1 MRERSIPSCSSLY
14 TQGMSPGKCS
24 RTKSQ
29 IQCFSVTST
38 LCAVGNVCWKSQS
51 VPDLV
56 QKQQPYTASKDPGEN
71 LRKAH
76 WYLSP
81 WALCSHHK
89 TSDLSHAGLTNPM
102 QDAGDMQRCCC
113 LVTKSCSTLH
123 DPMDCS
129 MPGSPVLHH
138 LPEFAQIHGHWVSD
152 AISSSVNPF
161 SFCLQWFPASGSF
174 PMSRLFASSGQSIG
188 AFASVLPRNI
198 QGWLPTFVG
207 SQRKQRWTQHR
218 KSAWG
223 VCDLMEERIL
233 VWWWETCHHH
243 RWVKSWESCH
253 LKGRPGAPRTSIS
266 LSVNEVPETNDLQLP
281 SITTGYLPCW
291 VSSDSL

>member
-174 PMSRLFASSGQSIG
+174 PMSRLFASSGQSI
-188 AFASVLPRNI
+188 ATSASTSVLPMNV
-198 QGWLPTFVG
+198 QCWLPLG
-207 SQRKQRWTQHR
+207 LLANNPPI
-218 KSAWG
+218 KSHSSVKFSGGPAIWSFRLWL
-223 VCDLMEERIL
+223 CSPQSKFPDHLEYPADLGLFR
-233 VWWWETCHHH
+233 V
-243 RWVKSWESCH
+243 
-253 LKGRPGAPRTSIS
+253 
-266 LSVNEVPETNDLQLP
+266 
-281 SITTGYLPCW
+281 
-291 VSSDSL
+291 